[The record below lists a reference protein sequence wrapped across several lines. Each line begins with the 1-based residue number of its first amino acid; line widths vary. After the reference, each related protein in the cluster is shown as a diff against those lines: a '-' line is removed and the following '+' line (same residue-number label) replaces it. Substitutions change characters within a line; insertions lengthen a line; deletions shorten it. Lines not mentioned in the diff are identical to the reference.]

1 MHIIN
6 RRPHNKMPSQHPLT
20 VEEMCRK
27 LKPVFGKKIDNL
39 YLRYSLA
46 ETREEKDEL
55 MHFVNALYQKNLSV
69 LLSKNVLLEP
79 PTEKEVAGEYPLAM
93 VSYANKQLY
102 PFALREHDWPRH
114 VCISGRSGSGKTTLA
129 FHILENFIRKD
140 KPFLVFDWKKS
151 FRPLMAID
159 DSLVTFTIG
168 DDSIANRFKMNILR
182 PPEGIAPKEWITIL
196 SDLLAES
203 FSVSFGVHKVLIET
217 IDELFEGWNVYGNNK
232 NTNIE
237 PGKYYPTWQHVKK
250 MLEDK
255 SKKSRGR
262 EATWV
267 ESAMRIATLLTFGA
281 FGKVVNYDGEKSIS
295 VEDILDKRVILEM
308 NSLGNVEKKFFC
320 EFVLT
325 YIYKLKKSKQTRIS
339 NSFDHAILVDEAHN
353 IFLKDKAT
361 FVKES
366 VTDMIYREMREYG
379 TSLICLDQHIS
390 KLSDTVNGN
399 SACHIAFQQQL
410 PQDSL
415 DVSRI
420 MYLFD
425 NKEIFSQLPVGS
437 AVVKLSERYTSPFL
451 IQVPFA
457 KSRNIEVTNED
468 IIKRLK
474 SFVLQL
480 QVERNDDKEFNEQL
494 IHAMPKQVPV
504 EIKVGESGLVK
515 EVKVVRDSQ
524 NDLIQKSIIGQ
535 MNALNN
541 SVVEDVEVQKIEEDI
556 FSQLKE
562 LVELAEIPE
571 KEISKQDVL
580 RSFISKRL
588 SLGEDFDTIREKL
601 IFYSDEENLVEIQ
614 IAINGFVE
622 DKSYNELGN
631 LLPLE
636 SFKKSGILQNNST
649 EININNRNFGY
660 ENTDQKKF
668 LDYLR
673 QNPNHKDA
681 TVELYENIGFSV
693 RRGNKIKNELLDRNL
708 ITIREEKNQKGWKKI
723 IRLV

>member
-1 MHIIN
+1 MKENHEVFL
-6 RRPHNKMPSQHPLT
+6 KMPSQRPLT
-20 VEEMCRK
+20 IEEMCRK

-39 YLRYSLA
+39 YLRYSMA

-114 VCISGRSGSGKTTLA
+114 VCISGMSGSGKTTLA

-325 YIYKLKKSKQTRIS
+325 YIYKLKKAKQTRIS
-339 NSFDHAILVDEAHN
+339 NSFDYAILVDEAHN
-353 IFLKDKAT
+353 IFLKDKTT

-622 DKSYNELGN
+622 DKSYNEFGN

-681 TVELYENIGFSV
+681 TVELYRKIGFSV

>member
-1 MHIIN
+1 MKENHEVFL
-6 RRPHNKMPSQHPLT
+6 KMPSQRPLT
-20 VEEMCRK
+20 IEEMCRK

-39 YLRYSLA
+39 YLRYSMA

-79 PTEKEVAGEYPLAM
+79 PTEKEVSGEYPLAM

-114 VCISGRSGSGKTTLA
+114 VCISGMSGSGKTTLA

-353 IFLKDKAT
+353 IFLKDKTT

>member
-1 MHIIN
+1 MSFQ
-6 RRPHNKMPSQHPLT
+6 RPLT

-27 LKPVFGKKIDNL
+27 LKPVFGKKIDDL
-39 YLRYSLA
+39 YLRYSIA

-55 MHFVNALYQKNLSV
+55 THFVNALYQKNLSV
-69 LLSKNVLLEP
+69 LLSKSVLLEP

-102 PFALREHDWPRH
+102 PFALREQDWPRH
-114 VCISGRSGSGKTTLA
+114 VCISGMSGSGKTTLA

-168 DDSIANRFKMNILR
+168 DDSTANRFKMNILR

-232 NTNIE
+232 DTNIE
-237 PGKYYPTWQHVKK
+237 PGKYYPTWHHVKK

-325 YIYKLKKSKQTRIS
+325 YIYKLKKSKQARIS

-353 IFLKDKAT
+353 IFLKDKTT

-425 NKEIFSQLPVGS
+425 QKEIFSQLPVGS

-451 IQVPFA
+451 IQIPFA
-457 KSRNIEVTNED
+457 KSRNIEVTND
-468 IIKRLK
+468 DVMKRLK

-480 QVERNDDKEFNEQL
+480 QIERNEDKEFNEKL
-494 IHAMPKQVPV
+494 IKPKPVQVPV
-504 EIKVGESGLVK
+504 KIKVGESGLVK

-524 NDLIQKSIIGQ
+524 DDFIQRSIMGQ

-541 SVVEDVEVQKIEEDI
+541 SVVEDVEVQEVEEDI
-556 FSQLKE
+556 FSQLKK

-571 KEISKQDVL
+571 EKVSKQDVL
-580 RSFISKRL
+580 RDFISERL
-588 SLGEDFDTIREKL
+588 NLGEDLNTIREKL
-601 IFYSDEENLVEIQ
+601 ILHSDEENLVEIQ

-622 DKSYNELGN
+622 DGSYNEYGN
-631 LLPLE
+631 MLPLE
-636 SFKKSGILQNNST
+636 SFKKSEKHDIK
-649 EININNRNFGY
+649 ININNRNLGY
-660 ENTDQKKF
+660 ENDEQKKF

-673 QNPNHKDA
+673 QNPSHRDA
-681 TVELYENIGFSV
+681 TVELYEKMGFSA
-693 RRGNKIKNELLDRNL
+693 RKGNKIKNELLDKGL

-723 IRLV
+723 IRPV

>member
-1 MHIIN
+1 MTYQ
-6 RRPHNKMPSQHPLT
+6 RPLT

-114 VCISGRSGSGKTTLA
+114 VCISGMSGSGKTTLA

-353 IFLKDKAT
+353 IFLKDKTT

>member
-1 MHIIN
+1 MTYQ
-6 RRPHNKMPSQHPLT
+6 RPLT

-114 VCISGRSGSGKTTLA
+114 VCISGMSGSGKTTLA

-353 IFLKDKAT
+353 IFLKDKTT

-480 QVERNDDKEFNEQL
+480 QVERKDDEEFNENL
-494 IHAMPKQVPV
+494 IKPEQVPV
-504 EIKVGESGLVK
+504 EIKVGGGGLVK

-524 NDLIQKSIIGQ
+524 DDLIQRSIMGQ
-535 MNALNN
+535 MNALND
-541 SVVEDVEVQKIEEDI
+541 SVVEDVKVQETEEDI

-562 LVELAEIPE
+562 LVELAEAPE
-571 KEISKQDVL
+571 EEISKQDVL
-580 RSFISKRL
+580 RNFINERL
-588 SLGEDFDTIREKL
+588 GLGEDFDTIREKL

-622 DKSYNELGN
+622 DKSYNEYRN

-636 SFKKSGILQNNST
+636 SFKKSEIPQNNSA

-660 ENTDQKKF
+660 ENTDQKEF

-681 TVELYENIGFSV
+681 TVELYGKIGFSV

>member
-1 MHIIN
+1 MTYQ
-6 RRPHNKMPSQHPLT
+6 RPLT

-39 YLRYSLA
+39 YLRYSMA

-55 MHFVNALYQKNLSV
+55 MHFVNALYQKNPSV

-114 VCISGRSGSGKTTLA
+114 VCISGMSGSGKTTLA

-353 IFLKDKAT
+353 IFLKDKTT

-480 QVERNDDKEFNEQL
+480 Q
-494 IHAMPKQVPV
+494 
-504 EIKVGESGLVK
+504 
-515 EVKVVRDSQ
+515 
-524 NDLIQKSIIGQ
+524 
-535 MNALNN
+535 
-541 SVVEDVEVQKIEEDI
+541 
-556 FSQLKE
+556 
-562 LVELAEIPE
+562 E
-571 KEISKQDVL
+571 K
-580 RSFISKRL
+580 
-588 SLGEDFDTIREKL
+588 T
-601 IFYSDEENLVEIQ
+601 
-614 IAINGFVE
+614 
-622 DKSYNELGN
+622 
-631 LLPLE
+631 
-636 SFKKSGILQNNST
+636 T
-649 EININNRNFGY
+649 
-660 ENTDQKKF
+660 
-668 LDYLR
+668 
-673 QNPNHKDA
+673 
-681 TVELYENIGFSV
+681 
-693 RRGNKIKNELLDRNL
+693 RNL
-708 ITIREEKNQKGWKKI
+708 MRI
-723 IRLV
+723 